1 MLQEYKNILVPV
13 DGSYG
18 AELAF
23 EKAVAIAK
31 RNEAHLHLVHAI
43 DTRAYQDVS
52 SFDNSIVDEITD
64 KSKKRLEKY
73 IQTAHEAGLEAID
86 YSIEYGSPKT
96 IIAKELPQE
105 LNVDL
110 IIMGA
115 TGLNAVARLLI
126 GSVTEYVTRNA
137 TCDVLVV
144 KTNLKNELIP
154 EKQLGKQSKE

>member
-1 MLQEYKNILVPV
+1 MLQEYNEILVPV

-31 RNEAHLHLVHAI
+31 RNHAHLHLVHAI
-43 DTRAYQDVS
+43 DTRAYQDIS
-52 SFDNSIVDEITD
+52 SFDTSIVDEITT
-64 KSKKRLEKY
+64 KSKTRLEKAL
-73 IQTAHEAGLEAID
+73 QTAHDAGLTDVD
-86 YSIEYGSPKT
+86 YSIEYGAPKT
-96 IIAKELPQE
+96 IIAKELPQT
-105 LNVDL
+105 LKVDL

-137 TCDVLVV
+137 PCDVLVV
-144 KTNLKNELIP
+144 KTNLQNQLIS
-154 EKQLGKQSKE
+154 EHDLGKQSH